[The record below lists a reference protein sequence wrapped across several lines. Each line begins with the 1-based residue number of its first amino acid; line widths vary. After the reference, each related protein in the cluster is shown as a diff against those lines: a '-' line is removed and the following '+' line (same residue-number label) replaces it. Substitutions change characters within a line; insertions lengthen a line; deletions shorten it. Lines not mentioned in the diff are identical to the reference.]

1 MTTLSIEKLS
11 DTVGA
16 EVLGVDPQRLVE
28 DEALAEATLEALD
41 AHGAL
46 VFRDLHLDDA
56 TQVAF
61 STRLGRVEVLGTGE
75 HPEIFRVTLDPA
87 KNAAAPYLRGTFDW
101 HIDGLT
107 EDIPIMATL
116 LAAHDV
122 AATGGE
128 TEFAS
133 TYAAY
138 DDLSADEKARFEEI
152 RVVHTLEATQRKFN
166 KNPTDEEVA
175 MWRKRPAK
183 THPLVWT
190 HLSGRKSLVLGST
203 AEQVVGMD
211 EADGAAFLDDLLARA
226 TAPDRVYRHTW
237 RVGDL
242 VIWDNTGVLHRALPY
257 DATSARDMHR
267 TTLYGKEA
275 VQ

>member
-1 MTTLSIEKLS
+1 MTTITLEQLSP
-11 DTVGA
+11 TVGA
-16 EVLGVDPQRLVE
+16 EVVGVDAARLL
-28 DEALAEATLEALD
+28 DDAALPEATLEALD
-41 AHGAL
+41 AHGVL
-46 VFRDLHLDDA
+46 VFRNLHLDDA

-61 STRLGRVEVLGTGE
+61 SKRLGRVEVFGKGE
-75 HPEIFRVTLDPA
+75 HPEIFRVTLDST
-87 KNAAAPYLRGTFDW
+87 KNRAAPYLRGTFDW

-116 LAAHDV
+116 LTARDV
-122 AATGGE
+122 ATEGGE

-138 DDLSADEKARFEEI
+138 DDLSDDEKERFADV
-152 RVVHTLEATQRKFN
+152 RVVHTLEATQRLVN
-166 KNPTDEEVA
+166 LSPTDEEVA
-175 MWRKRPAK
+175 LWRKRPPK
-183 THPLVWT
+183 VHPLVWT
-190 HLSGRKSLVLGST
+190 HLSGRRSLVLGST
-203 AEQVVGMD
+203 TESVVGMD
-211 EADGAAFLDDLLARA
+211 PAEGRAFLDDLLAHA
-226 TAPDRVYRHTW
+226 TAPDRVYRHSW
-237 RVGDL
+237 AVGDL

>member
-1 MTTLSIEKLS
+1 VITIQKLS
-11 DTVGA
+11 PTVGA
-16 EVLGVDPQRLVE
+16 EVADVDPTRLLG
-28 DEALAEATLEALD
+28 DETLTAWTLEALEE
-41 AHGAL
+41 HGVL
-46 VFRDLHLDDA
+46 VFRGLHLDDA

-61 STRLGRVEVLGTGE
+61 SKRLGRVEVFGKGE

-87 KNAAAPYLRGTFDW
+87 KNRAASYLRGTFDW

-116 LAAHDV
+116 LAAHAV
-122 AATGGE
+122 ATAGGE

-138 DDLSADEKARFEEI
+138 DDLSDEEKERFCAI
-152 RVVHTLEATQRKFN
+152 RVVHSLEATQRLVN
-166 KNPTDEEVA
+166 PNPTSEEVEL
-175 MWRKRPAK
+175 WRQRPAK
-183 THPLVWT
+183 VHPLVST
-190 HLSGRKSLVLGST
+190 HLSGRRSLVLGATTES
-203 AEQVVGMD
+203 VVGM
-211 EADGAAFLDDLLARA
+211 EPTEGRAFLDGLLARA
-226 TAPDRVYRHTW
+226 TAPDRVYHHEW
-237 RVGDL
+237 EVGDL

-257 DATSARDMHR
+257 DATSPRDMHR